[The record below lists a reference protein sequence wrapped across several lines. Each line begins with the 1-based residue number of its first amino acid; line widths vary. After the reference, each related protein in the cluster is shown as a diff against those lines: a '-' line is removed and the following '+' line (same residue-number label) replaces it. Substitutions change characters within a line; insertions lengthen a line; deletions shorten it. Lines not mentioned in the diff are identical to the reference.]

1 MTPPATLAPATALAA
16 PPRPAHPLLV
26 LTLRGTQ
33 EEMGHQHGTL
43 LAAHGGH
50 EAVLGYYPRMPEVMM
65 GPAHGG
71 PPTVLARPLIGLLL
85 RRLERDRPRDLRE
98 RSRAFFAAL
107 GLPGSFSR
115 HLFVM
120 DLLQNVVGTAGRLG
134 RVGPS
139 RRLMNGAAVPACS
152 SVAVWGA
159 ASSDQALRH
168 ARNFDF
174 PGAGV
179 WERWPAVVFCA
190 PDRGQRY
197 GFVTTR
203 GADTPGITGFNEA
216 GLTITAHTRFHRDVR
231 WSGAGIIDLTHD
243 LVRRAESLDDALKIA
258 RERPAQSSWGII
270 VSSARERS
278 AVVLEVTGRAVE
290 PVRPREGEDFLLQT
304 NRYATPSLKEHEV
317 APSVGHLANSDG
329 RARVIR
335 ARVERALDQGGLT
348 VEDLQGLL
356 GAHDDP
362 DVPDHVRA
370 AGGVLAQG
378 ITVKS
383 VVVEPGARRV
393 HLSVG
398 PCPTGAGP
406 WVTVDWSWDEAV
418 GAREVAGEPV
428 HAPLHPRYADG
439 ERRAAHERYVAAVSL
454 DGQGASSEEVAA
466 AIEAAASL
474 DPDEPSYR
482 FIAAGFALRRGDPA
496 RALEHLR
503 AGLVHER
510 APFHRGQLL
519 LWAARAADACGRPDE
534 ARGHRDALRALTDPL
549 LVDHHAA
556 LERDARR
563 PWTTRRLRKTVV
575 NLVFPDLVA

>member
-1 MTPPATLAPATALAA
+1 MTPSATFAAAASAA
-16 PPRPAHPLLV
+16 PPRTAYPLLA
-26 LTLRGTQ
+26 LSLRGTQ
-33 EEMGHQHGTL
+33 EEMGHQHGAL

-50 EAVLGYYPRMPEVMM
+50 EAVLDYYPRMPEVML

-71 PPTVLARPLIGLLL
+71 PPKALSRPLVGLLL

-107 GLPGSFSR
+107 GLPATYSR
-115 HLFVM
+115 YLFVM

-134 RVGPS
+134 HLGPS

-159 ASSDQALRH
+159 ASRDGTLRH

-174 PGAGV
+174 PGAGL

-203 GADTPGITGFNEA
+203 GADAPGISGWNEA
-216 GLTITAHTRFHRDVR
+216 GLTVTAHTRFHRHVR
-231 WSGAGIIDLTHD
+231 WSGAGVIDLTHD
-243 LVRRAESLDDALKIA
+243 LVRRAERLDDALKIA
-258 RERPAQSSWGII
+258 RERPSQSSWGII
-270 VSSARERS
+270 VSSARERA

-290 PVRPREGEDFLLQT
+290 AVRPRAGEDFLLQT
-304 NRYATPSLKEHEV
+304 NRYATPSLTEHEV

-335 ARVERALDQGGLT
+335 ARVERGLDQGGLT
-348 VEDLQGLL
+348 VEDLQALL

-362 DVPDHVRA
+362 DVPDQARA

-378 ITVKS
+378 ISVKS
-383 VVVEPGARRV
+383 IVAEPDARRV

-406 WVTVDWSWDEAV
+406 WVTVDWSWDGEV
-418 GAREVAGEPV
+418 GAREVPAEPA
-428 HAPLHPRYADG
+428 HAPLHPRFADG
-439 ERRAAHERYVAAVSL
+439 ERRRGHERYVAAVSL
-454 DGQGASSEEVAA
+454 DGQGAPEAEVAA
-466 AIEAAASL
+466 AIEEAVAL
-474 DPDEPSYR
+474 DPDEPGYR
-482 FIAAGFALRRGDPA
+482 FLAAGFALRRGAPE

-503 AGLVHER
+503 AGLLHER
-510 APFHRGQLL
+510 APFHRGQLH

-534 ARGHRDALRALTDPL
+534 ARAQRDALRALHDPL

-563 PWTTRRLRKTVV
+563 PWTRRRLKKTVV
-575 NLVFPDLVA
+575 NLVFPDLVG

>member
-1 MTPPATLAPATALAA
+1 MISTASLAGAPLAA
-16 PPRPAHPLLV
+16 PPRPAHPLLA

-33 EEMGHQHGTL
+33 AEMGHQHGTL
-43 LAAHGGH
+43 LRAHGGH
-50 EAVLGYYPRMPEVMM
+50 EGVLDYYPRMPEVLM
-65 GPAHGG
+65 GPSHGG
-71 PPTVLARPLIGLLL
+71 PPRALARPLIGLLL
-85 RRLERDRPRDLRE
+85 RRLERDRPHDLRE

-107 GLPGSFSR
+107 SLPASFSR
-115 HLFVM
+115 YLFVM

-134 RVGPS
+134 RLGPT

-152 SVAVWGA
+152 SVAVWGQ
-159 ASSDQALRH
+159 ASAGAALRH

-174 PGAGV
+174 PGAGL

-190 PDRGQRY
+190 PERGLRY

-203 GADTPGITGFNEA
+203 GADAPGITGFNEA
-216 GLTITAHTRFHRDVR
+216 GLTVTAHTRFHRHVR

-243 LVRRAESLDDALKIA
+243 LVRRAETLDDALKLA
-258 RERPAQSSWGII
+258 RERPSQSTWGII
-270 VSSARERS
+270 VSSARERG

-290 PVRPREGEDFLLQT
+290 AVRPRAGEDFLLQT
-304 NRYATPSLKEHEV
+304 NRYATPALTVHEV

-335 ARVERALDQGGLT
+335 ARVERGLAGGGLD
-348 VEDLQGLL
+348 VEGLQALL

-362 DVPDHVRA
+362 DLDGQARA

-378 ITVKS
+378 ISVKS
-383 VVVEPGARRV
+383 VVVEPEARRV

-406 WVTVDWSWDEAV
+406 WTAVDWSWEGEV
-418 GAREVAGEPV
+418 GAREVDVPPV
-428 HAPLHPRYADG
+428 HAPLHPRYAAG
-439 ERRAAHERYVAAVSL
+439 ARRQGHERYVAAVSL
-454 DGQGASSEEVAA
+454 EGQGAPEGQAAA
-466 AIEAAASL
+466 AIEEAAAL
-474 DPDEPSYR
+474 DPEEPSYR
-482 FIAAGFALRRGDPA
+482 FIAAGYALRAGAPE

-534 ARGHRDALRALTDPL
+534 ARAHRDALRALRDPL
-549 LVDHHAA
+549 LVDHRAA

-563 PWTTRRLRKTVV
+563 PWTRRRLRRTVV